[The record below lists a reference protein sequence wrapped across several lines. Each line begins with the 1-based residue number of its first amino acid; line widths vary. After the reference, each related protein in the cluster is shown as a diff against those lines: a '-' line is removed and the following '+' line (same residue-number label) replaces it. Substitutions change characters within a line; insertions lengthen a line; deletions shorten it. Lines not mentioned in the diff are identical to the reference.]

1 MRKQMG
7 WKQKE
12 RKRYIV
18 QTITQERCIAILISG
33 EGEFKKKRIIIHKMD
48 CFTQEEKWSFSSFPP
63 ALLLLLLSRI
73 SHVRLCATP

>member
-1 MRKQMG
+1 MG

-33 EGEFKKKRIIIHKMD
+33 EGEFKKKRIID
-48 CFTQEEKWSFSSFPP
+48 C
-63 ALLLLLLSRI
+63 
-73 SHVRLCATP
+73 RL